1 MGIYIIL
8 FTIVSETL
16 QIRTKKLVIICC
28 CIFLCI
34 INDKP
39 KGGSV

>member
-8 FTIVSETL
+8 LTIVSEML
-16 QIRTKKLVIICC
+16 QICTKKLVILFSCL
-28 CIFLCI
+28 FLCI